1 LPAEAKVLTL
11 CYWHRGFYLF
21 GGDMLRGKK
30 TQIID
35 QLTGKLSRSTIVI
48 ATSYQGLSA
57 REMIGLRRALADAVV
72 GYQVVKNTLTRFATQ
87 RVGKEQVMGIIDGPT
102 ALVFGYDDAVE
113 AAKIFNQYIKSTG
126 VAVQIKGALLGER
139 VLTSDEVMALANLP
153 PKEIL
158 ISQLIA
164 QLQATVRSLHNVLSF
179 PLYSLGNILQARIQN
194 LTE

>member
-1 LPAEAKVLTL
+1 MPAEVKVLTL

-21 GGDMLRGKK
+21 GGDMLREKK

>member
-1 LPAEAKVLTL
+1 
-11 CYWHRGFYLF
+11 
-21 GGDMLRGKK
+21 MLREKK

-35 QLTGKLSRSTIVI
+35 QLTDKLSRSTIVI

-57 REMIGLRRALADAVV
+57 REMTGLRRSLAGTAVA
-72 GYQVVKNTLTRFATQ
+72 YQVVKNTLTRFATQ
-87 RVGKEQVMGIIDGPT
+87 RAGKEQVMSIIDGPT

-113 AAKIFNQYIKSTG
+113 AAKVFNQHIKSTG

-139 VLTSDEVMALANLP
+139 VLTADEVIVLASLP

-164 QLQATVRSLHNVLSF
+164 QLQATVRGLHNVLSF
-179 PLYSLGNILQARIQN
+179 PLYSLGYILQARIQN